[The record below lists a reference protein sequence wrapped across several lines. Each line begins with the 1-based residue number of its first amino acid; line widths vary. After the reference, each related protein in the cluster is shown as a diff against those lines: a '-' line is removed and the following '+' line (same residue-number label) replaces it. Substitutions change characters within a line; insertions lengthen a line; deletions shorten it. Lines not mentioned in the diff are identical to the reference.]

1 MSNARG
7 FIYKKQFIIPY
18 ISGSSGW
25 TRVMEATNLSQDVWR
40 DFGFLGN
47 PLDPRPLGISHSDRQ
62 LIVGR
67 DDELRQFMV
76 LSSSLQ
82 GAIIVEGNIGVGKT
96 SFVNAAQHDLAKRG
110 FLPSHQTIEI
120 GETTEPSDLILSS
133 LSNLVYSLEKTHGAN
148 ACTKNP
154 SLRDGKQLVTSTMQS
169 DWGGQLSILGTG
181 GGIQRQQTA
190 IAPPAPVLA
199 TMTQKLDAWM
209 NAALQKY
216 SCKAGIV
223 LMNNFDRLPEQ
234 ELVELLNRSRDLVLL
249 RPKIL
254 WVLIGKIGMF
264 NTLESQAR
272 RVSEIITGQPIVL
285 NPLSLETLHQ
295 AIEVRV
301 KKFAAEPRAKLPVD
315 KKFVDMLYEVSGGEI
330 RFIFKRLTDIV
341 YEVTSRLPSVEA
353 IPDDL
358 AMNVLRALAERRLS
372 ALPLSKGDQSILRKM
387 VESPFRIRDY
397 ARFKLSSQQALW
409 KRVSRL
415 MKMELLQSERK
426 GPREVVYRT
435 VADVNIA
442 YGTS

>member
-1 MSNARG
+1 LLSRSNH
-7 FIYKKQFIIPY
+7 
-18 ISGSSGW
+18 W
-25 TRVMEATNLSQDVWR
+25 TRGMETTNPSQDVWR
-40 DFGFLGN
+40 DFGFIGN

-67 DDELRQFMV
+67 DDEFRQFMV
-76 LSSSLQ
+76 LSSNLQ

-96 SFVNAAQHDLAKRG
+96 SLVNAAQHDLVKKG
-110 FLPSHQTIEI
+110 FLPSHQTIEVS
-120 GETTEPSDLILSS
+120 ETTEPSNLILSS
-133 LSNLVYSLEKTHGAN
+133 LSNLVYSLERAHGAN
-148 ACTKNP
+148 ACMKNP
-154 SLRDGKQLVTSTMQS
+154 SLRDGKQLVTSTAQS
-169 DWGGQLSILGTG
+169 DWGVQLSVLGTG
-181 GGIQRQQTA
+181 GGIQRQQAVT
-190 IAPPAPVLA
+190 APPAPVLA

-223 LMNNFDRLPEQ
+223 PVNNFDRLPEQ

-249 RPKIL
+249 RPNIL

-264 NTLESQAR
+264 NALESQAR

-285 NPLSLETLHQ
+285 NPLPLEKVHQ

-301 KKFAAEPRAKLPVD
+301 KRFAAEPGAKLPVD

-341 YEVTSRLPSVEA
+341 YEVMSRLPSVET
-353 IPDDL
+353 IPSDL

-372 ALPLSKGDQSILRKM
+372 DLPLSKGDQSILRKM
-387 VESPFRIRDY
+387 AESPFRIRDY

-409 KRVSRL
+409 KRVRRL

-426 GPREVVYRT
+426 GPRNVVYRT

-442 YGTS
+442 YGTL

>member
-1 MSNARG
+1 M
-7 FIYKKQFIIPY
+7 
-18 ISGSSGW
+18 
-25 TRVMEATNLSQDVWR
+25 
-40 DFGFLGN
+40 
-47 PLDPRPLGISHSDRQ
+47 
-62 LIVGR
+62 
-67 DDELRQFMV
+67 
-76 LSSSLQ
+76 
-82 GAIIVEGNIGVGKT
+82 
-96 SFVNAAQHDLAKRG
+96 
-110 FLPSHQTIEI
+110 
-120 GETTEPSDLILSS
+120 
-133 LSNLVYSLEKTHGAN
+133 
-148 ACTKNP
+148 KNQ
-154 SLRDGKQLVTSTMQS
+154 SLRDGKQLVTSTVQS
-169 DWGGQLSILGTG
+169 DWGGQLSVLGTG
-181 GGIQRQQTA
+181 GGIQRQQTV

-223 LMNNFDRLPEQ
+223 AMNNFDRLPEQ

-249 RPKIL
+249 RPNIL

-264 NTLESQAR
+264 NALESQAR
-272 RVSEIITGQPIVL
+272 RVSEIITGQPIIL
-285 NPLSLETLHQ
+285 NPLPLEKVHQ

-301 KKFAAEPRAKLPVD
+301 KTFAAEPRAKLPID

-341 YEVTSRLPSVEA
+341 YEVTSRLPSVET
-353 IPDDL
+353 IPSDL